1 MEVAKYDLG
10 LLMAQAYFHFLLEI
24 FPTRLSIT
32 FSSIFSGGKERA
44 GLGTVRQTTQGLE
57 GHGKESNLKCD
68 EKPWKGFQSGE
79 WYDLTLE
86 RITVA
91 AVKSKNRRGE
101 AEEDKENKEI
111 KDDS

>member
-1 MEVAKYDLG
+1 MLHSVRNSTKVEGGVGGWRA
-10 LLMAQAYFHFLLEI
+10 
-24 FPTRLSIT
+24 
-32 FSSIFSGGKERA
+32 GGKERA

-57 GHGKESNLKCD
+57 GHGKESDLKCD